1 MLKVYKRELENDKF
15 YLNKDNSL
23 LTAVELFDNN
33 KPKMYKCSIE
43 KMIFK
48 FKGENNYFVTFNIEQ
63 RARLF
68 VKFLNEFNVSI

>member
-1 MLKVYKRELENDKF
+1 MLKVYKSELENDKF
-15 YLNKDNSL
+15 YLNKNNSL
-23 LTAVELFDNN
+23 LTDVELFDNN

-63 RARLF
+63 HARLF

>member
-1 MLKVYKRELENDKF
+1 MIKVYRSELENDKF
-15 YLNKDNSL
+15 YLNKNNSL
-23 LTAVELFDNN
+23 LTDVELFDNN

-68 VKFLNEFNVSI
+68 VKFLNEFNVSV

>member
-1 MLKVYKRELENDKF
+1 MIKVYRSELENDKF
-15 YLNKDNSL
+15 YLNKNNSL

-33 KPKMYKCSIE
+33 KPKTYKCSIE

-68 VKFLNEFNVSI
+68 VKFLN

>member
-1 MLKVYKRELENDKF
+1 MIKVYRSELENDKF
-15 YLNKDNSL
+15 YLNKNNSL
-23 LTAVELFDNN
+23 LTDVELFDNN
-33 KPKMYKCSIE
+33 KSKRYKCSIE

-63 RARLF
+63 RTRLF

>member
-1 MLKVYKRELENDKF
+1 MIKVYKSELENDKF
-15 YLNKDNSL
+15 YLNKNNSL
-23 LTAVELFDNN
+23 LTDVELFDNN
-33 KPKMYKCSIE
+33 KPKRYKCSIE

>member
-1 MLKVYKRELENDKF
+1 MLKVYKSELENDKF
-15 YLNKDNSL
+15 YLNKNNSL

-48 FKGENNYFVTFNIEQ
+48 FKGKNNYFVTFNIEQ
-63 RARLF
+63 RAKLF

>member
-1 MLKVYKRELENDKF
+1 MIKVYRSELKNDKF
-15 YLNKDNSL
+15 YLNKNNSL

>member
-1 MLKVYKRELENDKF
+1 MIKVYRSKFENDEF
-15 YLNKDNSL
+15 YLNKNNSL

-68 VKFLNEFNVSI
+68 VKFLNEFNVNI

>member
-1 MLKVYKRELENDKF
+1 MMNFILIKTIP
-15 YLNKDNSL
+15 YLL
-23 LTAVELFDNN
+23 LLSFFDNN
-33 KPKMYKCSIE
+33 KPKRYKCSIE

>member
-1 MLKVYKRELENDKF
+1 MIKVYRSKFENDEF
-15 YLNKDNSL
+15 YLNKNNSL

-33 KPKMYKCSIE
+33 KSKRHKCSIE

>member
-1 MLKVYKRELENDKF
+1 MIKVYRSELENDKF
-15 YLNKDNSL
+15 YLNKNNSL
-23 LTAVELFDNN
+23 LTDVELFDNN
-33 KPKMYKCSIE
+33 KQKMYKCSIE

-48 FKGENNYFVTFNIEQ
+48 FKGKNNYFVTFNIEQ

>member
-1 MLKVYKRELENDKF
+1 MIKVYRSELENDKF
-15 YLNKDNSL
+15 YLNKNNSL

-63 RARLF
+63 RTRLF
-68 VKFLNEFNVSI
+68 VKFLHEFNVSI

>member
-1 MLKVYKRELENDKF
+1 MLKVYKSELENDKF
-15 YLNKDNSL
+15 YLNKNNSL
-23 LTAVELFDNN
+23 LTDVELFDNN

-63 RARLF
+63 HAKLF

>member
-1 MLKVYKRELENDKF
+1 MIKVYKSELENDKF
-15 YLNKDNSL
+15 YLNKNNSL
-23 LTAVELFDNN
+23 LTDVELFDNN

>member
-1 MLKVYKRELENDKF
+1 MVKVYRSELENDKF
-15 YLNKDNSL
+15 YLNKNNSL
-23 LTAVELFDNN
+23 LTAVEIFDNN
-33 KPKMYKCSIE
+33 KSKRYKCSIE

>member
-1 MLKVYKRELENDKF
+1 MIKVYRSELENDKF
-15 YLNKDNSL
+15 YLNKNNSL

-43 KMIFK
+43 KIIFK
-48 FKGENNYFVTFNIEQ
+48 FKGKNNYFVTFNIEWH
-63 RARLF
+63 ARLF

>member
-1 MLKVYKRELENDKF
+1 MIKVYKSELENDKF
-15 YLNKDNSL
+15 YLNKNNSL
-23 LTAVELFDNN
+23 FTDVELFDNN
-33 KPKMYKCSIE
+33 KPKRYKCSIE

>member
-1 MLKVYKRELENDKF
+1 MLKVYKSELENDEF
-15 YLNKDNSL
+15 YLNKNNSL

>member
-1 MLKVYKRELENDKF
+1 MIKVYRSELENDKF

-23 LTAVELFDNN
+23 LTTVELFDNN

-48 FKGENNYFVTFNIEQ
+48 FKGENNYFVTFNIEWH
-63 RARLF
+63 ARLF

>member
-1 MLKVYKRELENDKF
+1 MIKVYKSELENDKF
-15 YLNKDNSL
+15 YLNKNNSL

-48 FKGENNYFVTFNIEQ
+48 FKGKNNYFVTFNIEQ

>member
-1 MLKVYKRELENDKF
+1 MIKVYRSELENDKF
-15 YLNKDNSL
+15 YLNKNNSL
-23 LTAVELFDNN
+23 LTAVEFFDNN

>member
-1 MLKVYKRELENDKF
+1 MVKVYKSELENDKF
-15 YLNKDNSL
+15 YLNKNNSL
-23 LTAVELFDNN
+23 LTAVEIFDNN
-33 KPKMYKCSIE
+33 KQKMYKCSIE

>member
-1 MLKVYKRELENDKF
+1 MIKVYRSELENDKF
-15 YLNKDNSL
+15 YLNKNNSL

-63 RARLF
+63 SARLF
-68 VKFLNEFNVSI
+68 VKFLNEFNVNI

>member
-1 MLKVYKRELENDKF
+1 MIKVYKSELENDEF
-15 YLNKDNSL
+15 YLNKNNSL
-23 LTAVELFDNN
+23 LTTVELFDNN
-33 KPKMYKCSIE
+33 KQKMYKCSIE

-48 FKGENNYFVTFNIEQ
+48 FKGKNNYFVTFNIEQ

>member
-1 MLKVYKRELENDKF
+1 MLKVYKSEPENDKF

-23 LTAVELFDNN
+23 LTAVEIFDNN
-33 KPKMYKCSIE
+33 KSKRYKCPIE

-48 FKGENNYFVTFNIEQ
+48 FKGKNNYFVTFNIEWH
-63 RARLF
+63 ARLF

>member
-1 MLKVYKRELENDKF
+1 MIKVYRSELENDKF
-15 YLNKDNSL
+15 YLNKNNSL

-68 VKFLNEFNVSI
+68 VKFLNKFNVNI

>member
-1 MLKVYKRELENDKF
+1 MRKVYRSELENDKF
-15 YLNKDNSL
+15 YLNKNNSL

-33 KPKMYKCSIE
+33 KSKMYKCSIE

-63 RARLF
+63 HARLF
-68 VKFLNEFNVSI
+68 VKFLNKFNVSI

>member
-1 MLKVYKRELENDKF
+1 MIKVYRSELENDKF
-15 YLNKDNSL
+15 YLNKNNSL
-23 LTAVELFDNN
+23 LTTVELFDNN
-33 KPKMYKCSIE
+33 KQKMYKCSIE

>member
-1 MLKVYKRELENDKF
+1 MIKVYKSELENDKF
-15 YLNKDNSL
+15 YLNKNNSL

-33 KPKMYKCSIE
+33 KSKRYECSIE

-63 RARLF
+63 HARLF

>member
-1 MLKVYKRELENDKF
+1 MLKVYKSELENDKF
-15 YLNKDNSL
+15 YLNKNNSL
-23 LTAVELFDNN
+23 LTDVELFDNN

-48 FKGENNYFVTFNIEQ
+48 FKGKNNYFVTFNIESH
-63 RARLF
+63 ARLF

>member
-1 MLKVYKRELENDKF
+1 MVKVYKSELENDKF
-15 YLNKDNSL
+15 YLNKNNSL
-23 LTAVELFDNN
+23 LTAVEIFDNN
-33 KPKMYKCSIE
+33 KSKRYKCSIE

>member
-1 MLKVYKRELENDKF
+1 MIKVYRSELENDKF
-15 YLNKDNSL
+15 YLNKNNSL

-63 RARLF
+63 RVRLF